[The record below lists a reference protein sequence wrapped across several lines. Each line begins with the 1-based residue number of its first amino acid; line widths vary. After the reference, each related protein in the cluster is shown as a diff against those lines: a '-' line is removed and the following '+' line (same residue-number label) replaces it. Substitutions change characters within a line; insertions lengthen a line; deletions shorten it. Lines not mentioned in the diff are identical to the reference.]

1 MFALQETGRI
11 GEFKVLAEILLV
23 LVISFTVYTGKKRDR
38 VVFLLAFSLMLA
50 LADIMSAFALSWIAD
65 RAPFLERDAFF
76 FRLLNLELP
85 YLIMLAAVLLLCGFI
100 RRKANISSFV
110 IGLCF

>member
-65 RAPFLERDAFF
+65 RAPF
-76 FRLLNLELP
+76 
-85 YLIMLAAVLLLCGFI
+85 
-100 RRKANISSFV
+100 
-110 IGLCF
+110 